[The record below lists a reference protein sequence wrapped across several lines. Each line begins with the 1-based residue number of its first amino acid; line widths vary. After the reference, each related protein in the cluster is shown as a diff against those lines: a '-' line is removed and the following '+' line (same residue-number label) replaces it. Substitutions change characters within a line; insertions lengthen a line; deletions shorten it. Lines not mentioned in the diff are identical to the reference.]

1 MRDFYRL
8 DCIGLLFVG
17 ISITQVSAVGEQRIR
32 VSYPCALLYGW
43 AFKLVSDQQVLHSIL
58 YWRDTMDFDILDL
71 FRTSTDWFVGRQAD
85 ETLMMNMKVCSKS
98 QKVCSSFVRTTDLF
112 LLLLSESIIFRF
124 YIRYN

>member
-17 ISITQVSAVGEQRIR
+17 ISITQISAVGEQR
-32 VSYPCALLYGW
+32 PCVAYTSALLYGW

-71 FRTSTDWFVGRQAD
+71 FRASTDWFVGRQV
-85 ETLMMNMKVCSKS
+85 E
-98 QKVCSSFVRTTDLF
+98 
-112 LLLLSESIIFRF
+112 
-124 YIRYN
+124 